1 MAQQSHKTTFLE
13 LETMSSSSSIGTC
26 MICVAENV
34 TLIKMPCCSYEQ
46 CETCV
51 SKWKKG
57 TSISCPQCR
66 KVTKTASLAAP
77 KAAPKAARRVA
88 PKAAAPRAA
97 SVHKAS
103 DVPSGKEDDDVQLA
117 LASSMESH
125 EAECKKF
132 ETLESQW
139 EQNLEWAIS
148 ESLSV
153 LSSQTAPHA
162 DQEDDVLQEVLK
174 LSELEQSREDVELRA
189 ALEESSTLAA
199 ASTYA
204 NANATEP
211 SPVGTL
217 KRKRVVECVKDDEE
231 KDVDVD
237 VDSSSEH
244 SELKKT
250 ADLQT
255 PEFKTPEACY
265 KLIRSG
271 VSSNRVPGFKRPSG
285 VKGKQAMRPSML
297 LSSGDGDSSLP
308 VDVSLRAALEL
319 SMKPQRLFRLEREI
333 ERGER
338 SGEAES
344 TCCQGDLS
352 KPCRSTCPFQR
363 NQ

>member
-1 MAQQSHKTTFLE
+1 
-13 LETMSSSSSIGTC
+13 

-66 KVTKTASLAAP
+66 KVIKTASLAPAPRAAAPRAAPRAAAPRAPAPRAAP
-77 KAAPKAARRVA
+77 KAAPR
-88 PKAAAPRAA
+88 AAA
-97 SVHKAS
+97 

-117 LASSMESH
+117 LASSMASH

-153 LSSQTAPHA
+153 LSSAPHTLGA
-162 DQEDDVLQEVLK
+162 EQEAKEEEVLQEVLK

-189 ALEESSTLAA
+189 ALEESSTFAA
-199 ASTYA
+199 AYAAA
-204 NANATEP
+204 NAAEA

-217 KRKRVVECVKDDEE
+217 KRKRVECVEDKEE
-231 KDVDVD
+231 DVDVE
-237 VDSSSEH
+237 SSS
-244 SELKKT
+244 
-250 ADLQT
+250 DL
-255 PEFKTPEACY
+255 KTPEACY

-271 VSSNRVPGFKRPSG
+271 VSSNRVPGVKRPSG
-285 VKGKQAMRPSML
+285 VKGKQPMRPPIRPSML

-338 SGEAES
+338 SVEP
-344 TCCQGDLS
+344 TCCQGDLT
-352 KPCRSTCPFQR
+352 KPCRSTCSCVKAEQ
-363 NQ
+363 